1 MFSHIYI
8 YIYINTDQLY
18 RFLDFRMDLP
28 QGPHTQL
35 FLDPLGARGALVASA
50 QATESDSF
58 VSGGLSL
65 VVCTPTRL
73 YLHGRFILKA
83 YHYPSIF
90 WVLVWTIAS
99 FRGSQWIRV
108 ERRMSVLVIA
118 ELSLSKSVRPRKP
131 LVFVQLDMD
140 PSWID
145 FSYNTQGDIC
155 SWGQAARWSLAL
167 EFLQLSLR
175 SRIEDRP
182 SHSAAARTAARARQ
196 WQWSCLA
203 ARPKETLFTTH
214 I

>member
-1 MFSHIYI
+1 
-8 YIYINTDQLY
+8 
-18 RFLDFRMDLP
+18 MDLP

-50 QATESDSF
+50 QATES
-58 VSGGLSL
+58 
-65 VVCTPTRL
+65 C
-73 YLHGRFILKA
+73 
-83 YHYPSIF
+83 PSIF

-99 FRGSQWIRV
+99 FRGSQWSKV

-145 FSYNTQGDIC
+145 FSYKTQGDIC